1 MFKRRIL
8 FVAALC
14 LSGSSALAF
23 SSYEH
28 GEIGDEAFQSAIAM
42 LKKSG
47 AGNFAKLAR
56 QPHVYKQHEAIGAV
70 SKGKEF
76 TQFSFGDL
84 VGIYGDYAINF
95 QAVNTISMLKRSVG
109 LKQIVRGAD
118 STRFKTEFSHA
129 MKLSTNNPTH
139 FSLRAAQAYVRWH
152 RKAILEARKKNNLWR
167 ALHYEAL
174 ALHSFT
180 DIFAFGHLLDN
191 RQLTDR
197 LYEWAKKNKSKTNL
211 SQKTRASMA
220 TTAGKVMGGYV
231 NFYHNAY
238 NWRGA
243 MMKNLAGDS
252 WRGFGDKRYRIVDQ
266 SCTEKTHKG
275 KRNCA
280 DPITERQRRVIVHA
294 TATSIV
300 DVFRAASG
308 RRLTVG
314 SEYRAMCHLPVH
326 YWDTQAPVDAEN
338 QVGSI
343 VLLSS
348 AMKRQGRALIDHG
361 FDFGMGYL
369 KFKPGE
375 KKGTIKYADYIR
387 LNCAK

>member
-1 MFKRRIL
+1 MFKKRIL
-8 FVAALC
+8 LVAVLC
-14 LSGSSALAF
+14 LSGSNAHAF
-23 SSYEH
+23 NSYEH
-28 GEIGDEAFQSAIAM
+28 SEIGDAAFQSAIAM
-42 LKKSG
+42 LKRSG
-47 AGNFAKLAR
+47 AENFNRLAR

-70 SKGKEF
+70 SKNNEF
-76 TQFSFGDL
+76 TRFSFGDL

-118 STRFKTEFSHA
+118 STKFKTEFGHA
-129 MKLSTNNPTH
+129 MKLATNNPTH

-180 DIFAFGHLLDN
+180 DIFSFGHLLDN

-211 SQKTRASMA
+211 SQNARASMA
-220 TTAGKVMGGYV
+220 TSAGKVLGGYV

-252 WRGFGDKRYRIVDQ
+252 WRGFGDKRYRIVD
-266 SCTEKTHKG
+266 
-275 KRNCA
+275 
-280 DPITERQRRVIVHA
+280 
-294 TATSIV
+294 
-300 DVFRAASG
+300 
-308 RRLTVG
+308 
-314 SEYRAMCHLPVH
+314 
-326 YWDTQAPVDAEN
+326 
-338 QVGSI
+338 
-343 VLLSS
+343 
-348 AMKRQGRALIDHG
+348 
-361 FDFGMGYL
+361 
-369 KFKPGE
+369 
-375 KKGTIKYADYIR
+375 
-387 LNCAK
+387 